1 MVFRS
6 FACLLAFTAGCT
18 PSSSSSSHDVGGDAA
33 AADTGTVA
41 PEAGADAVA
50 ADAGTGAPDAGGED
64 AAEPVRTYVG
74 RVQDGTDGGTLVAL
88 AMNDDRALLF
98 FCSTGATLSELTHW
112 LRTDGGALMIGQP
125 FALSDGV
132 ASASGTAEA
141 TTASGTLAIG
151 DAASLPWAAS
161 LVGADA
167 GVNGLWV
174 ASVGDAGT
182 ADLIV
187 ADPDDWA
194 GALRA
199 TSIDQVLQ
207 VTPLDNPVSLTGA
220 GIQVQVTLQGVPQT
234 ILLAKVAV
242 DSL

>member
-1 MVFRS
+1 MYFRS
-6 FACLLAFTAGCT
+6 FACVLAFTAGCT
-18 PSSSSSSHDVGGDAA
+18 QSPSSSSPSSSSDAGGDAT
-33 AADTGTVA
+33 AADSGTVT
-41 PEAGADAVA
+41 PEAGGSD
-50 ADAGTGAPDAGGED
+50 GGED
-64 AAEPVRTYVG
+64 APGPVRTYVG

-112 LRTDGGALMIGQP
+112 LRTDGGALTIGQP
-125 FALSDGV
+125 FALGDGV

-141 TTASGTLAIG
+141 TTASGTLVVG

-167 GVNGLWV
+167 GVTGLWV
-174 ASVGDAGT
+174 ASVADAGT

-187 ADPDDWA
+187 VDPDDWA
-194 GALRA
+194 GALRV
-199 TSIDQVLQ
+199 TSLDQVLQ
-207 VTPLDNPVSLTGA
+207 VTPLDKLVTLSGD
-220 GIQVQVTLQGVPQT
+220 GIQVQVTLQGVTQT
-234 ILLAKVAV
+234 VLLGSVTA

>member
-1 MVFRS
+1 MYFRS

-18 PSSSSSSHDVGGDAA
+18 QSSSSTSSDAGGDAV
-33 AADTGTVA
+33 AADTSTVA
-41 PEAGADAVA
+41 PEAGSAD
-50 ADAGTGAPDAGGED
+50 GGED
-64 AAEPVRTYVG
+64 APGPVRTYVG

-112 LRTDGGALMIGQP
+112 LRTDGGALTLGQP
-125 FALSDGV
+125 FALGDGV
-132 ASASGTAEA
+132 ASASGTAET
-141 TTASGTLAIG
+141 TTASGTLVVG
-151 DAASLPWAAS
+151 DAASLPWTAS

-167 GVNGLWV
+167 GVAGLWV
-174 ASVGDAGT
+174 ASVSDAGT

-187 ADPDDWA
+187 VDPGDWA
-194 GALRA
+194 GALRV

-207 VTPLDNPVSLTGA
+207 VTPLDRLVTLTGA
-220 GIQVQVTLQGVPQT
+220 GIEVQVTLQGVTQT
-234 ILLAKVAV
+234 ILLGSVTA